1 MNAPDHELPSPRDDA
16 VAAAAAGWV
25 MRQDRGLSSSEQDA
39 FLQWLAAS
47 PRHAEAMARQRDA
60 WDAFDRL
67 AGLRSSMQVVPDPD
81 LLAPSANLPPRFGRV
96 RFGWAA
102 LSLAA
107 VATVALVLWQRGAPS
122 PPEPRAV
129 PPVARAVP
137 SIATIEE
144 RTLDDG
150 SVVRLNR
157 GAAVVVEFSATE
169 RRVRLERG
177 EAAFAV
183 AKDAAR
189 PFVVEATGVAVRAVG
204 TAFNVRLADRAVE
217 VIITEG
223 RVAVAG
229 GASVGVVAVSEL
241 VAGHRAWVPVDA
253 TAGAPAVGLLPADE
267 LARRLAWH
275 PRLLSFTEESL
286 ASILNEFNRHN
297 PVVLRADSAA
307 LGELRL
313 TARFR
318 SDNVDGFLRL
328 LASDFGVQPVAGEH
342 GDIVLRSVK

>member
-1 MNAPDHELPSPRDDA
+1 M
-16 VAAAAAGWV
+16 AG
-25 MRQDRGLSSSEQDA
+25 G
-39 FLQWLAAS
+39 
-47 PRHAEAMARQRDA
+47 
-60 WDAFDRL
+60 
-67 AGLRSSMQVVPDPD
+67 GG
-81 LLAPSANLPPRFGRV
+81 APSA
-96 RFGWAA
+96 
-102 LSLAA
+102 
-107 VATVALVLWQRGAPS
+107 
-122 PPEPRAV
+122 PEPRAV

-137 SIATIEE
+137 SIATIEG
-144 RTLDDG
+144 RTLEDG

-157 GAAVVVEFSATE
+157 GPAVVVEFSATE

-189 PFVVEATGVAVRAVG
+189 SFVVEATGVAIRAVG

-241 VAGHRAWVPVDA
+241 VAGRRAWVPVDA
-253 TAGAPAVGLLPADE
+253 TAGAPAAGLLSADE
-267 LARRLAWH
+267 LARRLARH

-286 ASILNEFNRHN
+286 ASILNEFNRHQ
-297 PVVLRADSAA
+297 PVVLRADSAV

-342 GDIVLRSVK
+342 GDLVLRSVK

>member
-1 MNAPDHELPSPRDDA
+1 MNSPDHELPVPRADA
-16 VAAAAAGWV
+16 VAAVAARWV
-25 MRQDRGLSSSEQDA
+25 MRQDRGLSPSEQDE
-39 FLQWLAAS
+39 FLQWVAAS
-47 PRHAEAMARQRDA
+47 PRHAEAMARQREA

-67 AGLRSSMQVVPDPD
+67 AGLQSSMRAVPDPD
-81 LLAPSANLPPRFGRV
+81 LLAPSANPPPRVGLV

-102 LSLAA
+102 LSFAA
-107 VATVALVLWQRGAPS
+107 AALVALVLWQGGSPSAPL
-122 PPEPRAV
+122 PRAV
-129 PPVARAVP
+129 PPVERAVP

-169 RRVRLERG
+169 RRVHLERG
-177 EAAFAV
+177 EASFAV
-183 AKDAAR
+183 AKDPGR
-189 PFVVEATGVAVRAVG
+189 PFVVVAAGVTVRAVG
-204 TAFNVRLADRAVE
+204 TVFNVRLADRAIE

-229 GASVGVVAVSEL
+229 GASVGAVAVPEL

-253 TAGAPAVGLLPADE
+253 TAGAPAVGLLSADE

-275 PRLLSFTEESL
+275 PRLLSFTDESL
-286 ASILNEFNRHN
+286 VSILNEFNRHN
-297 PVVLRADSAA
+297 SVVLRAESAA

-328 LASDFGVQPVAGEH
+328 LASDFGVQSVAGEH
-342 GDIVLRSVK
+342 GDIVLRLVR